1 MLRTFRAFAWIRWRT
16 FVNSLERTG
25 ARDTL
30 ERLSLAT
37 EKLGP
42 LVAFALLIPS
52 MIASAV
58 LALVAGYGA
67 ATGEWILP
75 LQIIRLLLIIP
86 IVFAV
91 LGPVVRPAGGTTNLI
106 RYLLLPI
113 PRRILYMAHAAGALT
128 DPWILVMVPIVLL
141 LPVGMAAGG
150 ASAGALAAL
159 VAGTALLGFLIGLTS
174 LASSIVQLLLRNRRR
189 GEIVMLVLVL
199 VLPWIGFLPAALH
212 ADRERGG
219 RGRTSDAPAWMQQA
233 PRALSWTP
241 SELYVRSVRQRASA
255 RTSAVAGL
263 LAFAAGIQILAFIA
277 FRRQLD
283 LPSASGARRAEIA
296 GGLWTRELAGLGAA
310 GSAVAFTQ
318 LRLALRTPR
327 GRSILAGPLLIFLVF
342 TVLMRRGIETF
353 PGLPVGSGVS
363 LAVFGSFLSLV
374 SILPFAVNQFAIDG
388 PGFARC
394 VLAPIDLRAVLRGK
408 AAGNALV
415 VLGPALCCTVLAV
428 LAFPSGHPAFWTAL
442 PLALANTY
450 LLAAPAAAAL
460 SAVFPREVDLNA
472 IGNGSNAH
480 QAAALLGLIV
490 FAAAAA
496 PNALITL
503 MATGLFHEPWLTPIL
518 LLGWGVVVYA
528 LSRVLFVSVTRLV
541 ASRIETLARF

>member
-52 MIASAV
+52 TLAAAV
-58 LALVAGYGA
+58 LALVAGYGT
-67 ATGEWILP
+67 ATGEWALP
-75 LQIIRLLLIIP
+75 LQVIRFILIVP
-86 IVFAV
+86 IALAA
-91 LGPVVRPAGGTTNLI
+91 LGPVVMPARGTTNLI
-106 RYLLLPI
+106 RFLLLPVS
-113 PRRILYMAHAAGALT
+113 RRILYIAHAAGALT
-128 DPWILVMVPIVLL
+128 DPWILVMLPIVLL
-141 LPVGMAAGG
+141 VPVGMAAGG
-150 ASAGALAAL
+150 APAGALAAAT
-159 VAGTALLGFLIGLTS
+159 AGLALLAFVIGLTS
-174 LASSIVQLLLRNRRR
+174 LASSIVHLLLRNRRR

-199 VLPWIGFLPAALH
+199 VLPAIGFLPAALQT
-212 ADRERGG
+212 G
-219 RGRTSDAPAWMQQA
+219 RGRAAEERPSAWIQQA
-233 PRALSWTP
+233 PRALAWTP
-241 SELYVRSVRQRASA
+241 SELYVRSVHQRAGGRASA
-255 RTSAVAGL
+255 VAAL
-263 LAFAAGIQILAFIA
+263 LACAAGVQLLAFIA

-283 LPSASGARRAEIA
+283 LPSASGARRAEI
-296 GGLWTRELAGLGAA
+296 GGGWWTRDLAGLGAA

-327 GRSILAGPLLIFLVF
+327 GRSILAGPLLIFVLF
-342 TVLMRRGIETF
+342 TVLMRRGVETL

-363 LAVFGSFLSLV
+363 LAVFGSFLSLI

-415 VLGPALCCTVLAV
+415 VLGPALCCTALAV
-428 LAFPSGHPAFWTAL
+428 LAFPTGHPAFWTAL
-442 PLALANTY
+442 PIALANTY
-450 LLAAPAAAAL
+450 LLAAPVAAAL
-460 SAVFPREVDLNA
+460 SAVFPRAVDLNA

-496 PNALITL
+496 PNALLTFV
-503 MATGLFHEPWLTPIL
+503 ATGFFGEPWLTPIL
-518 LLGWGVVVYA
+518 LLGWGLVVYA
-528 LSRVLFVSVTRLV
+528 ISRVLFVAVTRLV

>member
-1 MLRTFRAFAWIRWRT
+1 MLRTFRAFAWIRWRM

-52 MIASAV
+52 AIAAAV
-58 LALVAGYGA
+58 LALVAGYGT
-67 ATGEWILP
+67 ATGEWMLP
-75 LQIIRLLLIIP
+75 LQVIRLILIVP
-86 IVFAV
+86 IAFAV
-91 LGPVVRPAGGTTNLI
+91 LGPVVRPGGGTTNLI

-113 PRRILYMAHAAGALT
+113 PRRILYVAHAAGALT
-128 DPWILVMVPIVLL
+128 DPWILLMIPIVLL
-141 LPVGMAAGG
+141 LPAGMAAGG
-150 ASAGALAAL
+150 ASAGALAAAM
-159 VAGTALLGFLIGLTS
+159 AGLALLAVVIGLTS
-174 LASSIVQLLLRNRRR
+174 LASSIVHLLLRNRRR

-199 VLPWIGFLPAALH
+199 VLPAIGFLPAALQ
-212 ADRERGG
+212 AGRERG
-219 RGRTSDAPAWMQQA
+219 RAAEERPSAWMQQA
-233 PRALSWTP
+233 PTALAWTP
-241 SELYVRSVRQRASA
+241 TELYVRSVRQRASGRA
-255 RTSAVAGL
+255 SAVIALLASAAGVQL
-263 LAFAAGIQILAFIA
+263 LAFMA

-283 LPSASGARRAEIA
+283 RPSTSGARRAEIA

-327 GRSILAGPLLIFLVF
+327 GRSILAGPLLIFVVF

-415 VLGPALCCTVLAV
+415 VLGPALLCTVLAV

-442 PLALANTY
+442 PIALANTY
-450 LLAAPAAAAL
+450 ILAAPAAAAL

-480 QAAALLGLIV
+480 QAAGLLGLLV
-490 FAAAAA
+490 FAAAAT
-496 PNALITL
+496 PNALLTL
-503 MATGLFHEPWLTPIL
+503 LATGFFREPWLTPIL

-528 LSRVLFVSVTRLV
+528 ISRVLFVAVTRLV